1 MSLATDIADAVVAE
15 LNTGSFSQAFTA
27 RRMYLPAFDLKD
39 MKTLHVTAVPRA
51 IDSQAASRSLI
62 QQDVQVDVAVQ
73 QKVDSD
79 AQIDVLMVLVEEIGD
94 RFRNRMLAGL
104 NAVWIKMENNPIY
117 SPEHLDQLQQFTSV
131 LTLTFRVTR

>member
-15 LNTGSFSQAFTA
+15 LNTGAFSQAFTA

-39 MKTLHVTAVPRA
+39 MKTLHVTVVPRA
-51 IDSQAASRSLI
+51 IDSQVASRSTI

-73 QKVDSD
+73 RMVESD
-79 AQIDVLMVLVEEIGD
+79 AEIDALLLLVEEIGD

-104 NAVWIKMENNPIY
+104 NAVWVRMENNPIY
-117 SPEHLDQLQQFTSV
+117 SPEHLDQLHQFTSV